1 MTKQKNSREK
11 EKASIH
17 YATLSNTIVL
27 VLIGFF
33 LLLFFHINSIT
44 SIVKE
49 KINIIVELKEN
60 TKESDAAKIIAILS
74 ANPAVIEGSAKY
86 IPEEKAEEIMG
97 ADVIASL
104 KDVGLPFR
112 KMVSFNVK
120 ANDYNEETLKN
131 ITREIKKYDFVSE
144 VFYENMI
151 VDQVKSNLQKFSF
164 GILSLAIIFIFLA
177 VVIIYNTINLSM
189 YADRWEIKTMEII
202 GARDNFIRQPY
213 LKIAGKIAFRSFIM
227 ASIFIAMILVIIHL
241 NFPTMIEIVRWH
253 YILLTF
259 FLILIISLTITI
271 TATVRIVNSYLYKHE
286 RDLYF

>member
-1 MTKQKNSREK
+1 MTKQKNSREQ

-97 ADVIASL
+97 ADIIASL

-112 KMVSFNVK
+112 KMVSFNVN

-131 ITREIKKYDFVSE
+131 IATEIKKYDFVSE

-227 ASIFIAMILVIIHL
+227 ASIFIAMILVIIHI

-253 YILLTF
+253 YISLTF
-259 FLILIISLTITI
+259 FFILIISLTITI

-286 RDLYF
+286 RDLHF

>member
-1 MTKQKNSREK
+1 MNKRKNSREK

-49 KINIIVELKEN
+49 KINILVELKEN
-60 TKESDAAKIIAILS
+60 TKESDAAKIIDILS

-86 IPEEKAEEIMG
+86 IPEENAEEIMG

-131 ITREIKKYDFVSE
+131 ITQVIKKYDFVSE
-144 VFYENMI
+144 VFYENMV

-227 ASIFIAMILVIIHL
+227 ASIFIAMILVIIHI

-253 YILLTF
+253 YISLTF